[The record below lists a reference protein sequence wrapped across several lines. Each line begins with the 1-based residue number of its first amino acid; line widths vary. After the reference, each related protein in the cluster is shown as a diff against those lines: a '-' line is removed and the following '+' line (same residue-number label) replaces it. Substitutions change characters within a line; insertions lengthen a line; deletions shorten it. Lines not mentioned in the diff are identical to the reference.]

1 MYVGKNAETKFVTD
15 ITREAFQI
23 REEYKDPKPML
34 PLTAQDQRRHDNAT
48 QCWVC
53 KKEFSTQ
60 EVWISTLDGER
71 YKAIYNGKVK
81 DHCHI
86 TGKYRGPAHKDCN
99 IQFQI
104 KAGQMHIPVIFHNLS
119 GYDSHIIMKGIGAI
133 ECPDDIEPIPYNMEK
148 YMAFKLGSLRFL
160 DSMQFM
166 KSGLDKLASNLGAED
181 CKEITV
187 ATGYNEPVCT
197 ENSLYRIEVH
207 RTDFFI
213 IIYTGYNELYNK
225 TLYTAS

>member
-1 MYVGKNAETKFVTD
+1 MFISQKCFKYYITIICSDFILIHFLFFLEFRTFLLQKAHIPCSFSYTKIRYDGVSEASKMYVGKNAETKFVTD

-60 EVWISTLDGER
+60 EVWISTLNGER

-86 TGKYRGPAHKDCN
+86 TGKYRGPAHNDCN
-99 IQFQI
+99 IQLQI
-104 KAGQMHIPVIFHNLS
+104 KAGKMHILVIFHNLS
-119 GYDSHIIMKGIGAI
+119 GYDSHIIMKGIGQWNVRMI
-133 ECPDDIEPIPYNMEK
+133 LSRSHITWKNIWLSNSDH
-148 YMAFKLGSLRFL
+148 
-160 DSMQFM
+160 
-166 KSGLDKLASNLGAED
+166 SGFSTACNL
-181 CKEITV
+181 
-187 ATGYNEPVCT
+187 
-197 ENSLYRIEVH
+197 
-207 RTDFFI
+207 
-213 IIYTGYNELYNK
+213 
-225 TLYTAS
+225 